1 MSKCL
6 ALGLVTVATLLTGA
20 SAAAAAERIRH
31 DLPLSY
37 HGHARQVITV
47 VANDAKATIATL
59 TAWQR
64 GAHGWQRVVGPVRAY
79 LGSDGI
85 GQASE
90 TTSKTPAGVWTLT
103 EAFGIQPNEGTRLPY
118 RRVGTWDWWVSD
130 TTSPLYNT
138 YQHCKPGTC
147 RFNESAS
154 ENLGA
159 TGPVYN
165 HAVVINYN
173 RNPIVSGAGS
183 AFFLHISNG
192 KPTAGCVSIPAHS
205 LKAVMHWLNPTEH
218 PVIDVG
224 IRHPTQ
230 RRSFSHL
237 SALIMSVHDQD
248 NGAGVDTEIDKER
261 VSRSRRLRVAPRS

>member
-1 MSKCL
+1 MSNRL
-6 ALGLVTVATLLTGA
+6 ALGLVTVAILLTGTP
-20 SAAAAAERIRH
+20 AATAAEQIRH
-31 DLPLSY
+31 DLPLPY
-37 HGHARQVITV
+37 HGHAQQVVTV
-47 VANDAKATIATL
+47 VADDANATTATL

-64 GAHGWQRVVGPVRAY
+64 GTHGWQRVVGPVRAY
-79 LGSDGI
+79 VGSDGI

-118 RRVGTWDWWVSD
+118 RQVNTWDWWVSD

-147 RFNESAS
+147 RFNESAG

-165 HAVVINYN
+165 YAVVINYN
-173 RNPIVSGAGS
+173 RHPIVPGAGS
-183 AFFLHISNG
+183 AFFLHISHD
-192 KPTAGCVSIPAHS
+192 KPTAGCVSIPTHS
-205 LKAVMHWLNPTEH
+205 LKAVMRWLDPAKH
-218 PVIDVG
+218 PVIDIG

-230 RRSFSHL
+230 RQSSSHVHFSMMSDRS
-237 SALIMSVHDQD
+237 QD
-248 NGAGVDTEIDKER
+248 DGTGVN
-261 VSRSRRLRVAPRS
+261 S